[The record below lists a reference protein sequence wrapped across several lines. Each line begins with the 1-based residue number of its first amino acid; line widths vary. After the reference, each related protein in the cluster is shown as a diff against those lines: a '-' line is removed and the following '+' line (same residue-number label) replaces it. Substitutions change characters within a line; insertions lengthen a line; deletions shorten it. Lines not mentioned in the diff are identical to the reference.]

1 MHDHYYAKA
10 SSCEKRCP
18 CWRGSVSSSLSPN
31 TRSSRAKRSRSS
43 ITARVLVISSTPQKP
58 TFLILQMLMLK
69 LNYDRDKY
77 YAPQILNLQWP
88 VFRDDDSVFQRL
100 INSARAS
107 GVAVFKPG
115 LSTMSTK
122 FRRTQYSENERRIRR
137 TLPQNF
143 VETFGNIYYR

>member
-58 TFLILQMLMLK
+58 TFLILQMSRLK

-77 YAPQILNLQWP
+77 YAPQILDLQWP

-115 LSTMSTK
+115 LSIITT
-122 FRRTQYSENERRIRR
+122 TY
-137 TLPQNF
+137 T
-143 VETFGNIYYR
+143 ETVFKCLV

>member
-58 TFLILQMLMLK
+58 TFLILKMLMLK
-69 LNYDRDKY
+69 LNYNGDKY

-115 LSTMSTK
+115 LAIINTSYT
-122 FRRTQYSENERRIRR
+122 
-137 TLPQNF
+137 
-143 VETFGNIYYR
+143 ETVFKCLV